1 MNIVILG
8 GTGFIGRHVSTGL
21 AAVGHSVSVF
31 SRSPARGSWADI
43 AGIHCITGNLNDLT
57 CLRSVVE
64 DADLVIHLVSTSLP
78 KTSNENPYRDMH
90 ENVGTT
96 LKLLDIFTSLPRL
109 PRVLFVS
116 SGGTVYGIPET
127 IPIPEI
133 HPTNPLCA
141 YGIGKLTIEKYLAL
155 YQRLHGLEYHVL
167 RLANPYGEW
176 QPLHAGQ
183 GVIPVFLDNA
193 LQGKPLEIWGD
204 GSVIRDYLY
213 VGDVVTAVKALIDYD
228 GAERVF
234 NIGSGQGH
242 SLNEL
247 IELMSA
253 VLDRTISC
261 HYMPARPCDVP
272 VNVLDVTR
280 ARSVLCWEPAVD
292 LENGMQ
298 KMIRHLQENMNKDGG
313 RDQTF

>member
-21 AAVGHSVSVF
+21 AAVGHRVSVF
-31 SRSPARGSWADI
+31 SRSSACGTWADI
-43 AGIHCITGNLNDLT
+43 AGIHCIAGDMNDLR

-64 DADLVIHLVSTSLP
+64 NADLVIHLVSTSLP
-78 KTSNENPYRDMH
+78 KTSNEAPYRDLH
-90 ENVGTT
+90 ENVGST
-96 LKLLDIFTSLPRL
+96 LKLLDILASLPRL

-116 SGGTVYGIPET
+116 SGGTVYGVPET

-176 QPLHAGQ
+176 QPLHSGQ

-193 LQGKPLEIWGD
+193 LQGKTLEIWGD

-228 GAERVF
+228 GAERIF
-234 NIGSGQGH
+234 NIGSGHGH
-242 SLNEL
+242 TLNEL
-247 IELMSA
+247 VELMSA
-253 VLDRTISC
+253 VLGRKIPC
-261 HYMPARPCDVP
+261 QYMPARPCDVP
-272 VNVLDVTR
+272 VNVLDVSR
-280 ARSVLCWEPAVD
+280 ARCELCWQSAVS

-298 KMIRHLQENMNKDGG
+298 KMIRHLQKNMDKDGG
-313 RDQTF
+313 RVQNS